1 MTIGRLRSLN
11 FERPTPLAVGQ
22 LLNQTGIDELSQLF
36 DVLRGEMST
45 RPNISSRT
53 AQNAPPVFVAGKEL
67 LACRDN
73 EARNGATVPGLSADR
88 LLICR

>member
-36 DVLRGEMST
+36 DVLQFSLPGRNFLRAET
-45 RPNISSRT
+45 KRLET
-53 AQNAPPVFVAGKEL
+53 APLFLGFPPTAY
-67 LACRDN
+67 
-73 EARNGATVPGLSADR
+73 
-88 LLICR
+88 